1 MLELEGGED
10 GGHLDQEDEGH
21 QHCVEDQ
28 ASSNNVIVMMI
39 GNDDSV
45 MTLSDPS
52 VTDLVEGQCK
62 SEGSGLL

>member
-28 ASSNNVIVMMI
+28 ASSNNVIVIMI

-45 MTLSDPS
+45 MAFRYQS

-62 SEGSGLL
+62 SKGSGLL